1 MADGKK
7 LQPIIVKRVKKGGH
21 AAHGGAWKIAYADFV
36 TAMMA
41 FFLLMWLLGSTAK
54 GDLQGIS
61 QFFNTP
67 FKVALM
73 GGDGS
78 GNSDSILPG
87 GGRDLSKAA
96 GQVDGGD
103 AERAVKEVGAQMA
116 RAELA
121 RQDKMRI
128 DALQSK
134 INEMISSNQALAEF
148 GAQIRMEQTPDG
160 LQIQIVDDQARPMFD
175 SGSAIVKPYM
185 RDILREIGSALG
197 DIENRLTLS
206 GHTDATPYGSGDRGY
221 SNWELSA
228 DRANASRR
236 ELVSGGLPDDKIAR
250 IEGLASSRLLEP
262 TQPAAAINRRISIL
276 VMTREAEERMAPKGD
291 GATVPHAAPAPAPVA
306 AAAPVEPAAAAMP
319 APAPVSPAPPP
330 VNQAPP
336 AAPAAQAA
344 PVAETVPAPARRMPL
359 GLPDLQKLAEVPKP
373 REEAGPIKPR

>member
-1 MADGKK
+1 MAGDSKK
-7 LQPIIVKRVKKGGH
+7 VQPIIIKRIKKGGH

-61 QFFNTP
+61 QFFNAP

-73 GGDGS
+73 GGEGT

-103 AERAVKEVGAQMA
+103 AERAEKEVGAQMA

-121 RQDKMRI
+121 RQDKLRI

-134 INEMISSNQALAEF
+134 ITEMIANNQALAEF

-185 RDILREIGSALG
+185 RDILREIGSALA

-221 SNWELSA
+221 SNWELSS

-236 ELVSGGLPDDKIAR
+236 DLVAGGLPDDKVAR

-262 TQPAAAINRRISIL
+262 TQPTAAINRRISIL

-291 GATVPHAAPAPAPVA
+291 GSTAPLAPSRPAAPVGEAAPALMPAVPPET
-306 AAAPVEPAAAAMP
+306 AAP
-319 APAPVSPAPPP
+319 
-330 VNQAPP
+330 
-336 AAPAAQAA
+336 
-344 PVAETVPAPARRMPL
+344 PVAEAAPAPARRMPL

-373 REEAGPIKPR
+373 REEAGPVKPR